1 MSEHIYKHIR
11 LTGSSKVSSDEAV
24 KNAITKASETVKHI
38 NWFKVL
44 ETRGQVENNEIQYW
58 QVTVEVG
65 FRLKD

>member
-11 LTGSSKVSSDEAV
+11 LTGSSKKGSDDAV
-24 KNAITKASETVKHI
+24 KNAIDKAAETVKKI

-44 ETRGQVENNEIQYW
+44 ETRGHVDDDAIQYW

-65 FRLKD
+65 FRLED

>member
-11 LTGSSKVSSDEAV
+11 LTGSSKKGSDDAV
-24 KNAITKASETVKHI
+24 KNAVAKAAETVKKI

-44 ETRGQVENNEIQYW
+44 EVRGHVNEDEIQYW
-58 QVTVEVG
+58 QATVEIG